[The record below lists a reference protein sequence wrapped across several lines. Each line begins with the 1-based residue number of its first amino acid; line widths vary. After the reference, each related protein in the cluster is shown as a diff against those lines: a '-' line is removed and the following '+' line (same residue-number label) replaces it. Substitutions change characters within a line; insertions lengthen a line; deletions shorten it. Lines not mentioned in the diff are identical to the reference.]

1 MKIIDVVEQLM
12 RTILITGGAKRIG
25 KSIAEELGYGSN
37 RILIHYNN
45 SDVDAK
51 KLQNDLEN
59 KKIEAFIYKADLSKE
74 NDIVKML
81 DKITKD
87 VGQDLDTIINCASV
101 FEDDSAKN
109 ITVENFSKHM
119 DINLLAPI
127 LLSKHLCKI
136 HQKDRDNNIINI
148 IDQRVLRLNPSYFS
162 YSVSKFGLWG
172 VTQMMAQE
180 YSPTI
185 RVNAIAP
192 GPILAN
198 HDQTTEM
205 FDAEANN
212 TPLKKQPSIKDISN
226 AIKFLLSTESVTGQI
241 IAIDSGQHLSWKTPD
256 FIEN

>member
-25 KSIAEELGYGSN
+25 KSIAEELGCESN

-51 KLQNDLEN
+51 KLQKDLKN
-59 KKIEAFIYKADLSKE
+59 KNVQAFIYKADLSKE
-74 NDIVKML
+74 NDIINML

-87 VGQDLDTIINCASV
+87 VGQDLDTIINCASL

-148 IDQRVLRLNPSYFS
+148 IDQRVMRLNPSYFS

-192 GPILAN
+192 GIIRTKFAKVLVEMVEESKTMDLAIGKSEDVAHLAYYLASDKAHFINGNIIEITGNPI
-198 HDQTTEM
+198 
-205 FDAEANN
+205 
-212 TPLKKQPSIKDISN
+212 PS
-226 AIKFLLSTESVTGQI
+226 L
-241 IAIDSGQHLSWKTPD
+241 
-256 FIEN
+256 

>member
-1 MKIIDVVEQLM
+1 MKIIDLVEQLM

-25 KSIAEELGYGSN
+25 KSIAEELGYESN

-45 SDVDAK
+45 SDADAK
-51 KLQNDLEN
+51 KLQNDLAN

-74 NDIVKML
+74 KDINNML

-109 ITVENFSKHM
+109 ITVENFSKHI

-127 LLSKHLCKI
+127 LLSRHLCKI

-148 IDQRVLRLNPSYFS
+148 IDQRVMRLNPSYFS

-172 VTQMMAQE
+172 
-180 YSPTI
+180 YSNDGSRI
-185 RVNAIAP
+185 
-192 GPILAN
+192 
-198 HDQTTEM
+198 QS
-205 FDAEANN
+205 NN
-212 TPLKKQPSIKDISN
+212 PS
-226 AIKFLLSTESVTGQI
+226 
-241 IAIDSGQHLSWKTPD
+241 
-256 FIEN
+256 

>member
-1 MKIIDVVEQLM
+1 MKIIDVREQLM

-25 KSIAEELGYGSN
+25 KSIAEELGYENN

-45 SDVDAK
+45 SDLDAK
-51 KLQNDLEN
+51 KLQNDLKN
-59 KKIEAFIYKADLSKE
+59 KKIESFIYRANLSIQD
-74 NDIVKML
+74 DILNML

-101 FEDDSAKN
+101 FENDSAKN
-109 ITVENFSKHM
+109 IEVENFSKHVN
-119 DINLLAPI
+119 INLLAPI
-127 LLSKHLCKI
+127 LLSKHLCKT
-136 HQKDRDNNIINI
+136 HRKDKDNNIINI
-148 IDQRVLRLNPSYFS
+148 IDQRVMRLNPSYFS

-180 YSPTI
+180 YSPSI

-205 FDAEANN
+205 FDTEANN
-212 TPLKKQPSIKDISN
+212 TPLQRQPSIKDISN

-256 FIEN
+256 FIES

>member
-1 MKIIDVVEQLM
+1 
-12 RTILITGGAKRIG
+12 
-25 KSIAEELGYGSN
+25 
-37 RILIHYNN
+37 
-45 SDVDAK
+45 
-51 KLQNDLEN
+51 
-59 KKIEAFIYKADLSKE
+59 
-74 NDIVKML
+74 
-81 DKITKD
+81 
-87 VGQDLDTIINCASV
+87 
-101 FEDDSAKN
+101 
-109 ITVENFSKHM
+109 M

-148 IDQRVLRLNPSYFS
+148 IDQRVMRLNPSYFS

>member
-1 MKIIDVVEQLM
+1 M

-25 KSIAEELGYGSN
+25 KSIAEELGYENN

-45 SDVDAK
+45 SDLDAK
-51 KLQNDLEN
+51 KLQNDLKN
-59 KKIEAFIYKADLSKE
+59 KKIESFIYRANLSIQD
-74 NDIVKML
+74 DILNML

-101 FEDDSAKN
+101 FENDSAKN
-109 ITVENFSKHM
+109 IEVENFSKHVN
-119 DINLLAPI
+119 INLLAPI
-127 LLSKHLCKI
+127 LLSKHLCKT
-136 HQKDRDNNIINI
+136 HRKDKDNNIINI
-148 IDQRVLRLNPSYFS
+148 IDQRVMRLNPSYFS

-180 YSPTI
+180 YSPSI

-205 FDAEANN
+205 FDTEANN
-212 TPLKKQPSIKDISN
+212 TPLQRQPSIKDISN

-256 FIEN
+256 FIES

>member
-1 MKIIDVVEQLM
+1 MKIIDVVGHLM

-25 KSIAEELGYGSN
+25 KSIAEELGHESN

-51 KLQNDLEN
+51 KLQNDLKN

-74 NDIVKML
+74 NDIINML

-109 ITVENFSKHM
+109 ITIDNFSKHM

-148 IDQRVLRLNPSYFS
+148 ST
-162 YSVSKFGLWG
+162 SV
-172 VTQMMAQE
+172 
-180 YSPTI
+180 
-185 RVNAIAP
+185 
-192 GPILAN
+192 
-198 HDQTTEM
+198 
-205 FDAEANN
+205 
-212 TPLKKQPSIKDISN
+212 
-226 AIKFLLSTESVTGQI
+226 
-241 IAIDSGQHLSWKTPD
+241 
-256 FIEN
+256 

>member
-1 MKIIDVVEQLM
+1 MKIIDVLEQLM

-25 KSIAEELGYGSN
+25 KSIAEELGYESN

-74 NDIVKML
+74 NDIINML

-87 VGQDLDTIINCASV
+87 VGQDLDTIINCASI

-148 IDQRVLRLNPSYFS
+148 IDQRVMRLNPSYFS

-185 RVNAIAP
+185 EVS
-192 GPILAN
+192 
-198 HDQTTEM
+198 H
-205 FDAEANN
+205 
-212 TPLKKQPSIKDISN
+212 ISVG
-226 AIKFLLSTESVTGQI
+226 LGSCGRLVESTST
-241 IAIDSGQHLSWKTPD
+241 LPPTCKTPR
-256 FIEN
+256 

>member
-1 MKIIDVVEQLM
+1 MKIIDVREQLM

-25 KSIAEELGYGSN
+25 KSIAEELGYENN

-45 SDVDAK
+45 SDLDAK
-51 KLQNDLEN
+51 KLQNDLKN
-59 KKIEAFIYKADLSKE
+59 KKIESFIYRANLSIQD
-74 NDIVKML
+74 DILNML
-81 DKITKD
+81 EKITKD

-101 FEDDSAKN
+101 FENDSAKN
-109 ITVENFSKHM
+109 IEVENFSKHVN
-119 DINLLAPI
+119 INLLAPI
-127 LLSKHLCKI
+127 LLSKHLCKT
-136 HQKDRDNNIINI
+136 HRKDKDNNIINI
-148 IDQRVLRLNPSYFS
+148 IDQRVMRLNPSYFS

-180 YSPTI
+180 YSPSI

-205 FDAEANN
+205 FDTEANN
-212 TPLKKQPSIKDISN
+212 TPLQRQPGIKDISN

>member
-25 KSIAEELGYGSN
+25 KSIAEDLGCESN

-51 KLQNDLEN
+51 KLQNDLKN
-59 KKIEAFIYKADLSKE
+59 KKVQAFIYKADLSKE
-74 NDIVKML
+74 NDIINML

-87 VGQDLDTIINCASV
+87 VGQDLDTIINCASL

-148 IDQRVLRLNPSYFS
+148 IDQRVMRLNPSYFS

-212 TPLKKQPSIKDISN
+212 VNGRYIY
-226 AIKFLLSTESVTGQI
+226 
-241 IAIDSGQHLSWKTPD
+241 KTPESTVD
-256 FIEN
+256 RDGKLWLYFGTGNYDIVWVVS